1 MSDLINVTEFL
12 EIRNSNIVIDVRTPN
27 EYILGHIPGAYNI
40 PLFSNEERAEVGTL
54 YKHEGKYPAILRG
67 LDIVGPKMSEIV
79 RNINR
84 LKTENQ
90 NIIVYCWRG
99 GMRSESIMWLL
110 NTAGIKTLRLIGGYK
125 AYRQYGKNILSRDYK
140 IIILGGKTGTGK
152 TRILYKLKEL
162 GEQVIDLEKK
172 AHHKGSAFGI
182 IGMPVQNYNEQFENN
197 LIEDFLQINPEK
209 RLWLEDESKNIGRN
223 FIPDELYLQMKKS
236 LVLFVETELD
246 YRINY
251 LLEDY
256 AKVDKE
262 VLKDSLLRIKKRL
275 GNNNVIDAINAL
287 ESNDFNQFA
296 EIVLRYYDKA
306 YINSLSKKPQEMV
319 YKLNLNTSDLYSAS
333 KVLIDKAD
341 ELLD

>member
-140 IIILGGKTGTGK
+140 ITILGGKTGTGK

-223 FIPDELYLQMKKS
+223 FIPDELYSQMKKS
-236 LVLFVETELD
+236 PVLFVETKLD

-262 VLKDSLLRIKKRL
+262 VLKGSLLRIKKRL